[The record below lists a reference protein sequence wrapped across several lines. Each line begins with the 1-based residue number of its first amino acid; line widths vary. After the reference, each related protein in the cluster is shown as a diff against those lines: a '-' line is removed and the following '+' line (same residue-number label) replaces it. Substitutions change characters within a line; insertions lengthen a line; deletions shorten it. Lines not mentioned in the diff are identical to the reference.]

1 MKRLYILIPLL
12 LLFISATSYGQKI
25 RFTDSTNE
33 WTYYTFDQSGSN
45 TLKIIN
51 TYRYDSSIVFN
62 NKKYLRLTYP
72 SPKVKSKQHFYVR
85 EDTLLNKV
93 YYLKDTTDIV
103 LFDFSLNLG
112 DTFFTDDDDGC
123 NPTVKLLNTSL
134 INGIGYKVLEMGT
147 EVFEGIGSYDEFF
160 TTRCAHPDKWT
171 KLICFKNKGN
181 IIDVQHYSGIG
192 YVLSKSTCALDVNN
206 ITTNNRTITISPNPA
221 NQYSKI
227 IFPYTIQSGRLTITD
242 VLGKT
247 VSSKT
252 INNQA
257 AVTIGEMPASG
268 FYLYQLTDLTQN
280 QSYTGKFIYE

>member
-45 TLKIIN
+45 TLKIIK
-51 TYRYDSSIVFN
+51 TYRYDSSIIFN
-62 NKKYLRLTYP
+62 NKKYLRLTYQ
-72 SPKVKSKQHFYVR
+72 SPKVKPNQGFYIR

-93 YYLKDTTDIV
+93 YYLKDTFDAV

-112 DTFFTDDDDGC
+112 DTFFTGDGC
-123 NPTVKLLNTSL
+123 NPTVGLLNTSF
-134 INGIGYKVLEMGT
+134 INGVGYKVFDMGT

-160 TTRCAHPDKWT
+160 ITRCAHPDKWT

-206 ITTNNRTITISPNPA
+206 ITTNNRTISISPNPA
-221 NQYSKI
+221 NHYSKI
-227 IFPYTIQSGRLTITD
+227 IFPYTIQSGRLSITD

-247 VSSKT
+247 ICSKSIT
-252 INNQA
+252 NKTEIA
-257 AVTIGEMPASG
+257 IGEMPASG
-268 FYLYQLTDLTQN
+268 VYFYMLTDSSGN
-280 QSYTGKFIYE
+280 KFAGRFVYQ